1 MPQGNHMRWYK
12 KAPNTALVLSG
23 GGARG
28 AYEAGVIRY
37 IRDELPQRVRPHV
50 RFEILCGTSVGAV
63 NCCYMAATSHIPE
76 TQGQGLLNL
85 WQNLQIDRVYQLGI
99 REILNLPRFLLGSR
113 GRGELDDVIGP
124 GRLGG
129 LFNTS
134 PMEYMVKN
142 EIPWS
147 RLRVNLEEGF
157 FKALAINATHIR
169 SGRTHVFVER
179 EGGGLPPWST
189 DPQIEARA
197 VEIGPNHALAS
208 AAIPWVFPA
217 VSIDGDIYS
226 DGSIKLNT
234 PISPALRLG
243 ADRLFVVG
251 LKSEDIGDW
260 RISKEPHRIDTF
272 PSAAYLLGKVL
283 NALLV
288 DKTEYD
294 LKRLRRYNA
303 LISEGVEEFGDKF
316 SHHLDGLMT
325 KARGAPYREIDT
337 LEVRPSVDIAEIAS
351 RHLQRGSIAARAG
364 SLVGPLLH
372 RLGDIGVGQAS
383 DLLSYLLFDHEF
395 ASELIRLGMHD
406 ADMRRQQIIEF
417 FSL

>member
-1 MPQGNHMRWYK
+1 MRWYN
-12 KAPNTALVLSG
+12 KAPVTALVLSG

-28 AYEAGVIRY
+28 AYEAGVLRY
-37 IRDELPQRVRPHV
+37 IRDELPMRIRPHV
-50 RFEILCGTSVGAV
+50 RFEILCGTSVGAI
-63 NCCYMAATSHIPE
+63 NCCYLAATSHLPE
-76 TQGQGLLNL
+76 SQGLGLTGMWTNL
-85 WQNLQIDRVYQLGI
+85 RIDRVYQLGM
-99 REILNLPRFLLGSR
+99 REIINLPRFLLGSR
-113 GRGELDDVIGP
+113 GRGSLDDVIGP
-124 GRLGG
+124 ERLGG

-134 PMEYMVKN
+134 PMEHMVKN
-142 EIPWS
+142 EISWS
-147 RLRVNLEEGF
+147 RLHRNLEEGF
-157 FKALAINATHIR
+157 FKALAVNATHIR
-169 SGRTHVFVER
+169 TGRTHVFIER

-189 DPQIEARA
+189 DPQIEAHA
-197 VEIGPNHALAS
+197 VEIGPSHALAS

-217 VSIDGDIYS
+217 VAINQEIYT

-251 LKSEDIGDW
+251 LKSEDTSEW
-260 RISKEPHRIDTF
+260 RSMDAGRIDAF

-283 NALLV
+283 NALLM

-294 LKRLRRYNA
+294 LLRLRRYNA
-303 LISEGVEEFGDKF
+303 MVNEGAELFGKKYADHMSK
-316 SHHLDGLMT
+316 LMT

-337 LEVRPSVDIAEIAS
+337 LEVRPSMDIAEIAS

-364 SLVGPLLH
+364 SFVGPLLR

-395 ASELIRLGMHD
+395 ASELVRLGMHD

-417 FSL
+417 FSV

>member
-1 MPQGNHMRWYK
+1 MRWYK
-12 KAPNTALVLSG
+12 KAPVTALVLSG

-37 IRDELPQRVRPHV
+37 IRDELPVRIRPHV
-50 RFEILCGTSVGAV
+50 RFEVMCGTSVGAI
-63 NCCYMAATSHIPE
+63 NCCYMAATSHEPE
-76 TQGQGLLNL
+76 SQGKALAGI
-85 WQNLQIDRVYQLGI
+85 WQDLQIDKVYQMGLK
-99 REILNLPRFLLGSR
+99 ELLNLPRFLLGSR
-113 GRGELDDVIGP
+113 GKGDLDEMIGP

-134 PMEYMVKN
+134 PMEHLVHHNIHWQK
-142 EIPWS
+142 IRS
-147 RLRVNLEEGF
+147 NLEHGY

-169 SGRTHVFVER
+169 SGKTHVFVER
-179 EGGGLPPWST
+179 EGGGVPPWST
-189 DPQIEARA
+189 DPQIEAHA
-197 VEIGPNHALAS
+197 VEIGPQHALAS

-217 VSIDGDIYS
+217 VAINNEIYS

-251 LKSEDIGDW
+251 LRSEEVADW
-260 RISKEPHRIDTF
+260 HKEKPATNRIDTF

-294 LKRLRRYNA
+294 LKRLRRYNT
-303 LISEGVEEFGDKF
+303 LLEEGQRKF
-316 SHHLDGLMT
+316 DEQFTTLLDDLMIKT
-325 KARGAPYREIDT
+325 RGAPYRNIDT
-337 LEVRPSVDIAEIAS
+337 IEVRPSIDIAEIAS

-395 ASELIRLGMHD
+395 AQELIRLGMHD
-406 ADMRRQQIIEF
+406 ADVRRQQIIDF
-417 FSL
+417 FSM

>member
-1 MPQGNHMRWYK
+1 MRWHK
-12 KAPNTALVLSG
+12 RAPVTALVLSG

-37 IRDELPQRVRPHV
+37 IRDELPPRIRPHV
-50 RFEILCGTSVGAV
+50 RFEIMCGTSVGAI
-63 NCCYMAATSHIPE
+63 NCCYLAATSHQPE
-76 TQGQGLLNL
+76 VQGQALTNI
-85 WQNLQIDRVYQLGI
+85 WQSLQIDKVYSLGM
-99 REILNLPRFLLGSR
+99 RELFNLPRFVLGSR
-113 GRGELDDVIGP
+113 GKGELDDLVGP

-134 PMEYMVKN
+134 PMEYLVQH
-142 EIPWS
+142 EIRWP
-147 RLRVNLEEGF
+147 RIKQNLEEGF
-157 FKALAINATHIR
+157 FKALAVNATHVR
-169 SGRTHVFVER
+169 TGRTHVFVEQ

-197 VEIGPNHALAS
+197 VEIGPSHALAS
-208 AAIPWVFPA
+208 AAIPWIFPA
-217 VSIDGDIYS
+217 VSINGDIYT
-226 DGSIKLNT
+226 DGSVKLNT

-251 LKSEDIGDW
+251 LKTEDMALW
-260 RISKEPHRIDTF
+260 NSPKNQRIDTF
-272 PSAAYLLGKVL
+272 PSAAYLLGKIL

-303 LISEGVEEFGDKF
+303 LLKEGQAAFGDQF
-316 SHHLDGLMT
+316 NTLFEDLMVKT
-325 KARGAPYREIDT
+325 RGAALREIDT
-337 LEVRPSVDIAEIAS
+337 LEVRPSIDIAEIAS

-395 ASELIRLGMHD
+395 ANELIRLGMHD
-406 ADMRRQQIIEF
+406 ADVRRQQIIEF
-417 FSL
+417 FSV

>member
-1 MPQGNHMRWYK
+1 MRWHK
-12 KAPNTALVLSG
+12 RAPVTALVLSG

-37 IRDELPQRVRPHV
+37 IRDELPMRVRPHV
-50 RFEILCGTSVGAV
+50 RFEIMCGTSVGAI
-63 NCCYMAATSHIPE
+63 NCCYLAATSHQPE
-76 TQGQGLLNL
+76 MQGQALVNI
-85 WQNLQIDRVYQLGI
+85 WQGLQIDRVYQLGM
-99 REILNLPRFLLGSR
+99 REMLNLPKFLLGSR
-113 GRGELDDVIGP
+113 GRGELDDMVGP

-134 PMEYMVKN
+134 PMEYLVRN
-142 EIPWS
+142 DIPWH
-147 RLRVNLEEGF
+147 RIKKNLEEGF
-157 FKALAINATHIR
+157 FKALAINATHIA

-189 DPQIEARA
+189 DPQIEAHA
-197 VEIGPNHALAS
+197 VEIGPHHALAS

-217 VSIDGDIYS
+217 VSIDGEIYS

-251 LKSEDIGDW
+251 LKSEDTGAWSDKKA
-260 RISKEPHRIDTF
+260 SQRIDTF

-294 LKRLRRYNA
+294 LKRLHRYNA
-303 LISEGVEEFGDKF
+303 IIAEGEKAFGDQF
-316 SHHLDGLMT
+316 TDLYGDLMT
-325 KARGAPYREIDT
+325 KTRGAPYRHIDT
-337 LEVRPSVDIAEIAS
+337 LEVRPSMDIAEVAS

-395 ASELIRLGMHD
+395 SQELIRLGMHD
-406 ADMRRQQIIEF
+406 ADSRRQQIIEF
-417 FSL
+417 FSV